1 MSQQNLCTE
10 LKKLFISK
18 FDTNTYI
25 KEEKG
30 GYVSCWIK
38 NCTRLPL
45 KSWLVSS
52 HLPSINFSF
61 VRQQQSL
68 TGIKLTNGSYYISEQ
83 LLDRGIKDVLIFKDL
98 LLPIFKEINDLYN
111 ESCSVSKLKCHLKP
125 GDEFEKLMKFETAYI
140 TMDKCSAQGNERGYQ
155 LFIAHRQKGTY
166 GLLFNQYLTKKNTK
180 LAISS
185 SPINCPGYYNL
196 RDTMPVY
203 ECDLNR
209 TLSLIERIENLRKTI
224 ILKRYKI

>member
-1 MSQQNLCTE
+1 MSQQNSCTE
-10 LKKLFISK
+10 LKRLFISR
-18 FDTNTYI
+18 FDTNIYI
-25 KEEKG
+25 REEKG
-30 GYVSCWIK
+30 GYVSRWIK
-38 NCTRLPL
+38 NCTKLPL

-52 HLPSINFSF
+52 NLPSINFSF
-61 VRQQQSL
+61 VRQKQSL

-83 LLDRGIKDVLIFKDL
+83 LLDRGIKDILIFKEL
-98 LLPIFKEINDLYN
+98 LLPIFKEISDLYN

-140 TMDKCSAQGNERGYQ
+140 TMNKCSAQGNKRGYL
-155 LFIAHRQKGTY
+155 LFTVHRQKGTY
-166 GLLFNQYLTKKNTK
+166 GLLFNQYLTKRNTK

-185 SPINCPGYYNL
+185 SPMICHGYYNL
-196 RDTMPVY
+196 GDTMPVY

-209 TLSLIERIENLRKTI
+209 TLSLIERIENLQKTI